1 MKRSILFSVFFIFT
15 FTLFSQVPN
24 YEFIVEPTEV
34 METKLDYMPGNYN
47 SFTIRVQQEIS
58 TPYGLPAGGVYI
70 VFQAA
75 ETYTTERRVYYA
87 YITEDGNVTATD
99 PVSMNDVLQGFP
111 SLDID
116 LVTCDP
122 FVAWHAKVEN
132 DNSYDVLSS
141 YDLYHMMGSPGLW
154 IDEFM
159 VIDNPEV
166 GLPLTGNDD
175 DEFIW
180 PNVFISSS
188 SPLGGEYRRIY
199 VYANNYTPT
208 ASGEFIENVILAYA
222 DFNTADLDAQ
232 STLDWSYRT
241 IELFDNWHAGIP
253 EYIKPYKAMTVKEN
267 KVIFMGYNSNNEIF
281 ALVNE
286 NYGEGE
292 FTYYSQPW
300 LFPLDNPQNLDGSYL
315 YEDNSGNP
323 LNIRQQILHSRSM
336 NVVFTDGDSEVS
348 FLGAMGITIDDEAA
362 YFDLDWNQIYP
373 KIFSFDLYT
382 NEFSFYDLYIKGA
395 NPSDDNPM
403 VPWDLNEDGSVDSF
417 DANGM
422 VTWAQSFP
430 YIYYDENYID
440 AYTNFK
446 MPKNIYS
453 AWESWHLVVWQD
465 CLKAKLASQ
474 GVPGY
479 EEWLDVP
486 EIAIC
491 VTNNGGYSW
500 SDPIFLNSNETPE
513 LAGMIPS
520 FVYPGD
526 MIEIISN
533 SPGIY
538 HGKLHL
544 FFLDEYC
551 YGPTYISPWPLNGG
565 ILQYAALDIDF
576 YFVSAEEEEVPQ
588 PQITMYN
595 YPNPFNPET
604 TIYFE
609 TTNLH
614 ENSRIE
620 IYNIKGQKIKTLE
633 CDESLVTRAD
643 GVGYS
648 ILWNGKDENNLP
660 VGSGIYFYKLK
671 IDGNPKAIN
680 KMILLK

>member
-1 MKRSILFSVFFIFT
+1 MKKSILFSVFFIFT
-15 FTLFSQVPN
+15 VSLFSQVPN
-24 YEFIVEPTEV
+24 YEFIVEPTEL
-34 METKLDYMPGNYN
+34 METKYDYMPANYN
-47 SFTIRVQQEIS
+47 SFPIRVQPEIS

-75 ETYTTERRVYYA
+75 ETFTSTRKVYYA
-87 YITEDGNVTATD
+87 YITEDGTFTNVD
-99 PVSMNDVLQGFP
+99 PVSTNDVRQGFP

-116 LVTCDP
+116 PITCDP
-122 FVAWHAKVEN
+122 FVSWQAIVEP
-132 DNSYDVLSS
+132 DDSFDCLAS

-180 PNVFISSS
+180 PNIFIDS
-188 SPLGGEYRRIY
+188 SPSGGDYRRVYIY
-199 VYANNYTPT
+199 ASNYTPT

-222 DFNTADLDAQ
+222 DFQTYDLDAQ

-241 IELFDNWHAGIP
+241 IELFDNWYAGIP
-253 EYIKPYKAMTVKEN
+253 DYIKPYKAMTVHEN
-267 KVIFMGYNSNNEIF
+267 KVVFMGYNSNNEIF

-292 FTYYSQPW
+292 FTYYPQPW

-315 YEDNSGNP
+315 YEDESGNP
-323 LNIRQQILHSRSM
+323 LNIRQQILHSRNM
-336 NVVFTDGDSEVS
+336 NIVFTEGDSEVS
-348 FLGAMGITIDDEAA
+348 FLGAMGITIDDESA
-362 YFDLDWNQIYP
+362 YFDPDWNQIYP
-373 KIFSFDLYT
+373 KIFSFDLST

-403 VPWDLNEDGSVDSF
+403 IPWDLNEDGLVDSF
-417 DANGM
+417 DANGT
-422 VTWAQSFP
+422 VTWVESYP
-430 YIYYDENYID
+430 YIHFDENLID
-440 AYTNFK
+440 IYTNFK
-446 MPKNIYS
+446 ITKSISS
-453 AWESWHLVVWQD
+453 AWESWYIVVWSD

-491 VTNNGGYSW
+491 AYSGFLSW

-526 MIEIISN
+526 MIEII
-533 SPGIY
+533 PGNY

-551 YGPTYISPWPLNGG
+551 YGPTYISPWPLDGG
-565 ILQYAALDIDF
+565 ELKYAALDIDF
-576 YFVSAEEEEVPQ
+576 YYVSEEEEEVPQ

-595 YPNPFNPET
+595 HPNPFNPTT
-604 TIYFE
+604 TISFSLP
-609 TTNLH
+609 N
-614 ENSRIE
+614 NSNVE
-620 IYNIKGQKIKTLE
+620 LSIYNIKGQRVKQLISDQLSAGEHSVVWDGT
-633 CDESLVTRAD
+633 DNNNIPVT
-643 GVGYS
+643 
-648 ILWNGKDENNLP
+648 
-660 VGSGIYFYKLK
+660 SGIYFHKLK
-671 IDGNPKAIN
+671 VSNFQKVR

>member
-1 MKRSILFSVFFIFT
+1 MKKSILFLVLFIFT
-15 FTLFSQVPN
+15 FSLFSQVPN
-24 YEFIVEPTEV
+24 YEFIVEPTEL
-34 METKLDYMPGNYN
+34 METYFDYMPGNYN
-47 SFTIRVQQEIS
+47 SFNIRVQPEIS
-58 TPYGLPAGGVYI
+58 NPYGLPAGGVYI
-70 VFQAA
+70 VFQAQ
-75 ETYTTERRVYYA
+75 ETYPGERRVYYS
-87 YITEDGNVTATD
+87 YIDEYGNVTATD
-99 PVSMNDVLQGFP
+99 PVSTNDAEQGFP

-116 LVTCDP
+116 PITCDV
-122 FVAWHAKVEN
+122 FASWQAIVEP
-132 DNSYDVLSS
+132 DDSFDCIAS
-141 YDLYHMMGSPGLW
+141 YDLFHMMGCPGLW
-154 IDEFM
+154 LFDEFM

-166 GLPLTGNDD
+166 GLPLTGNED

-180 PNVFISSS
+180 PNVFIDL
-188 SPLGGEYRRIY
+188 SPLGGDYRRVY
-199 VYANNYTPT
+199 VFASNNTPA
-208 ASGEFIENVILAYA
+208 ASGEFIENVILAFA
-222 DFNTADLDAQ
+222 DFQTSDFDNQ

-253 EYIKPYKAMTVKEN
+253 EYIKPYKAMTVQEN

-300 LFPLDNPQNLDGSYL
+300 LFPLENPQNLDGSYL
-315 YEDNSGNP
+315 YEDDSGNP
-323 LNIRQQILHSRSM
+323 LNIRQQILHSRNM
-336 NVVFTDGDSEVS
+336 NIIFTENGSEVS
-348 FLGAMGITIDDEAA
+348 FLGAMGITIDDESA

-373 KIFSFDLYT
+373 KIFSFDLYS

-395 NPSDDNPM
+395 NPSDDDPM
-403 VPWDLNEDGSVDSF
+403 VPWDLNEDGLVDSF
-417 DANGM
+417 DENGM

-430 YIYYDENYID
+430 YIFYDENYID

-446 MPKNIYS
+446 IVETGNWYI
-453 AWESWHLVVWQD
+453 AVWQD

-479 EEWLDVP
+479 EEWYCVP

-491 VTNNGGYSW
+491 AYNEYLSW

-526 MIEIISN
+526 IIEIIIH

-544 FFLDEYC
+544 FFLDEYH
-551 YGPTYISPWPLNGG
+551 YGPTYVSPWPLDGG
-565 ILQYAALDIDF
+565 ELKYAALDIDF
-576 YFVSAEEEEVPQ
+576 YFVSAEEEEQVQ

-604 TIYFE
+604 TIQFSNE
-609 TTNLH
+609 QNQQNEQLQ
-614 ENSRIE
+614 IE
-620 IYNIKGQKIKTLE
+620 IYNVKGQKIKTIPLILSGVE
-633 CDESLVTRAD
+633 GQSSIIWD
-643 GVGYS
+643 GR
-648 ILWNGKDENNLP
+648 DENNQP
-660 VGSGIYFYKLK
+660 VSSGIYFYQLR
-671 IDGNPKAIN
+671 IDGNSKAIN
-680 KMILLK
+680 KMILMK

>member
-1 MKRSILFSVFFIFT
+1 MKKSTLFLVFFIFT
-15 FTLFSQVPN
+15 VSLFSQVPN

-34 METKLDYMPGNYN
+34 METRYDYMPGNYN
-47 SFTIRVQQEIS
+47 SFPIRIQPEIS
-58 TPYGLPAGGVYI
+58 TPYYIPAGGVYI
-70 VFQAA
+70 VFQAE
-75 ETYTTERRVYYA
+75 ETLNAMKRVYYA
-87 YITEDGNVTATD
+87 YIDEDGNVTATD
-99 PVSMNDVLQGFP
+99 PVSTNDVEQGFP

-116 LVTCDP
+116 PITCNP
-122 FVAWHAKVEN
+122 FAAWQAKVEP
-132 DNSYDVLSS
+132 DSSYDVLSS
-141 YDLYHMMGSPGLW
+141 YDLFHMMGSPGLW
-154 IDEFM
+154 IDEFI

-199 VYANNYTPT
+199 IYANNCTPT
-208 ASGEFIENVILAYA
+208 ASGEYIENVILAYA
-222 DFNTADLDAQ
+222 DFKTSDLDAQ
-232 STLDWSYRT
+232 STFDWSYRT

-267 KVIFMGYNSNNEIF
+267 KVVFMGYNSNNEIF
-281 ALVNE
+281 ALKNE

-315 YEDNSGNP
+315 YEDDSGNP
-323 LNIRQQILHSRSM
+323 LNIRQQILHSRNM
-336 NVVFTDGDSEVS
+336 NVVFTGGDSEVS
-348 FLGAMGITIDDEAA
+348 FLGAMGITINDEAA
-362 YFDLDWNQIYP
+362 YFDPDWNQIYP
-373 KIFSFDLYT
+373 KIFSFDLST

-403 VPWDLNEDGSVDSF
+403 VPWDLNEDGLVDSF

-422 VTWAQSFP
+422 VTWAESYP

-446 MPKNIYS
+446 IVETGNWYI
-453 AWESWHLVVWQD
+453 AVWQD
-465 CLKAKLASQ
+465 CLKAKYDSQ

-479 EEWLDVP
+479 EEWWDVP

-491 VTNNGGYSW
+491 AYNEFLSW

-513 LAGMIPS
+513 LEGMNPS

-526 MIEIISN
+526 IIEII
-533 SPGIY
+533 PGNY

-544 FFLDEYC
+544 FFWDDYY
-551 YGPTYISPWPLNGG
+551 YGSGSFPPPMYAGKIK
-565 ILQYAALDIDF
+565 YAALDIDF

-588 PQITMYN
+588 QQITMYN
-595 YPNPFNPET
+595 YPNPFNPST
-604 TIYFE
+604 TIQFSNE
-609 TTNLH
+609 QNQQN
-614 ENSRIE
+614 EQIKIE
-620 IYNIKGQKIKTLE
+620 IYNIKGQKVKQLKIENLKLKINK
-633 CDESLVTRAD
+633 VVWD
-643 GVGYS
+643 GT
-648 ILWNGKDENNLP
+648 NQNNEP
-660 VGSGIYFYKLK
+660 VCSGIYFYQLR
-671 IDGNPKAIN
+671 IDGKTKISK
-680 KMILLK
+680 KMILMK

>member
-1 MKRSILFSVFFIFT
+1 MKKSILFLVFFIFT
-15 FTLFSQVPN
+15 LSLFSQVPN
-24 YEFIVEPTEV
+24 YEFIVEPIEL
-34 METKLDYMPGNYN
+34 METKYDYMPANYN
-47 SFTIRVQQEIS
+47 SFPIRVQPEIS

-70 VFQAA
+70 VFQAQ

-87 YITEDGNVTATD
+87 YIDEDGNVTATD
-99 PVSMNDVLQGFP
+99 PVSMNDVEQGFP
-111 SLDID
+111 SLDLDPI
-116 LVTCDP
+116 TCNP
-122 FVAWHAKVEN
+122 FVAWHAKVEP

-154 IDEFM
+154 IDEFI
-159 VIDNPEV
+159 VIDNPEA

-180 PNVFISSS
+180 PNVFIDS
-188 SPLGGEYRRIY
+188 SPLGGDYRRVY
-199 VYANNYTPT
+199 VYASNYTPT

-222 DFNTADLDAQ
+222 DFQTSDFDNQ

-241 IELFDNWHAGIP
+241 IELFNNWHAGIP
-253 EYIKPYKAMTVKEN
+253 EYIKPYKAMTVQEN
-267 KVIFMGYNSNNEIF
+267 KVVFMGYNSNNEIF
-281 ALVNE
+281 ALKNE

-292 FTYYSQPW
+292 FTCYSQPW
-300 LFPLDNPQNLDGSYL
+300 LFPLDNPQNLNGSYL
-315 YEDNSGNP
+315 YEDDSGNP
-323 LNIRQQILHSRSM
+323 LNIRQQILHSKNM
-336 NVVFTDGDSEVS
+336 NVVFTDCDSEVS
-348 FLGAMGITIDDEAA
+348 FLGAMGITIDDEAG

-403 VPWDLNEDGSVDSF
+403 VPWDLNEDGLVDSF

-422 VTWAQSFP
+422 VTWAQSYP
-430 YIYYDENYID
+430 YIHFDENLID
-440 AYTNFK
+440 VYTNFK
-446 MPKNIYS
+446 ITKSISS

-474 GVPGY
+474 YVPGY

-491 VTNNGGYSW
+491 AYSGFLSW

-526 MIEIISN
+526 KIEFFDY
-533 SPGIY
+533 Y

-544 FFLDEYC
+544 FFLDENY
-551 YGPTYISPWPLNGG
+551 YGPNGYYPWPMDGG

-576 YFVSAEEEEVPQ
+576 YFVSTEEEEVPQ
-588 PQITMYN
+588 QQITMYN
-595 YPNPFNPET
+595 YPNPFNPTT
-604 TIYFE
+604 TIQFSNE
-609 TTNLH
+609 QNQQNEQIEL
-614 ENSRIE
+614 E
-620 IYNIKGQKIKTLE
+620 IYNIKGQEIKALTVTL
-633 CDESLVTRAD
+633 S
-643 GVGYS
+643 GVEGS
-648 ILWNGKDENNLP
+648 VVWNGTDKNNLP
-660 VGSGIYFYKLK
+660 VGSGIYFYKLNLENSP
-671 IDGNPKAIN
+671 IR